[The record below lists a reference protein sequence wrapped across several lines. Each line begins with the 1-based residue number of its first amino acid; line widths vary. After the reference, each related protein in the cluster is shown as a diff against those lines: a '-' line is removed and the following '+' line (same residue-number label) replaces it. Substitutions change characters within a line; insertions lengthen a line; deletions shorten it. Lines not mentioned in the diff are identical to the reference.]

1 MLVVGVA
8 VVLFFISPP
17 GHRAAATIFSPFVS
31 IVNYVVDGAR
41 NAVKA
46 IQPGRITARQ
56 ELEEARRRIDE
67 LEAQVAAL
75 QDLVDENEELRRL
88 ASLPP
93 PESWRAIKAEVI
105 SRDPENWN
113 EKLLVNRGTADGVV
127 TGAAVLVDGKVF
139 GLVIRC
145 YRHSSEVVTVLSS
158 ECRFGVAIA
167 NTSAVGVLQGR
178 GDELLANGHRGFTV
192 DYLPKDLSVESY
204 QAVVTSGLG
213 GWMPPG
219 ILVGTVVPD
228 SNGRLIEYPEAAR
241 ASVKCLP
248 VAEFGAFHFLSI
260 IVPDND

>member
-1 MLVVGVA
+1 MPQAVSEESQNELHVRWMSRALEVAREAGGRGEVPVGA
-8 VVLFFISPP
+8 V
-17 GHRAAATIFSPFVS
+17 
-31 IVNYVVDGAR
+31 
-41 NAVKA
+41 
-46 IQPGRITARQ
+46 
-56 ELEEARRRIDE
+56 
-67 LEAQVAAL
+67 
-75 QDLVDENEELRRL
+75 LVDSEGREVASAGNE
-88 ASLPP
+88 
-93 PESWRAIKAEVI
+93 AEVI

-113 EKLLVNRGTADGVV
+113 ERLLVNRGTADGVV

-139 GLVIRC
+139 GRVIRC